1 MAYRRTYSRG
11 RRSYSRRGSRV
22 FGAYSGSSRRSSAGR
37 GGRRASAGRAP
48 ATVKLVI
55 EHTAPTA
62 VQRPDLAGVM
72 VEKPTKRAKL

>member
-1 MAYRRTYSRG
+1 MAYRRSR
-11 RRSYSRRGSRV
+11 Y
-22 FGAYSGSSRRSSAGR
+22 
-37 GGRRASAGRAP
+37 GRRASYSRSRSRPARAYGGGSRGRSSGRSRGQP
-48 ATVKLVI
+48 VVKLVI